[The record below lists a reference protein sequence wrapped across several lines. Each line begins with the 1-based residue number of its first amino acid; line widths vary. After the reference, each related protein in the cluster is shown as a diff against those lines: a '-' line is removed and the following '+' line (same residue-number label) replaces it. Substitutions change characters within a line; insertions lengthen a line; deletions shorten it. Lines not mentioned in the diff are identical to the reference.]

1 MLRAISLR
9 AFAKALFL
17 SSLMAVPVSYAQ
29 EAATKPDTFPDLTVP
44 QNASAAELQK
54 FLNSAKKARPKNGQ
68 QYQAMQVAIR
78 SAARLLLSKL
88 SDKNSSAYQQAELD
102 EISAAVSLMTFAG
115 EDTKQK
121 TVEKVH
127 NLLKSKELLS
137 ESDVQM
143 GIMAAAMLEMQPNK
157 KPARDTYELLNE
169 LLKSDER
176 EAMQS
181 LRLNLQAS
189 IRKLNLLGSKFD
201 LNARA
206 LDGRKI
212 NVDDY
217 AGKFVVVDFFA
228 TWCKPCLIELPKLK
242 EHYKKYQSRGLEVI
256 GISVDHDRKQLDK
269 FLDNTEVPWPV
280 IHDDEPDPLKTLQMQ
295 FGVAQLPTVLL
306 LNKEGT
312 VVSLEARGSE
322 LNRLL
327 QKLFETPTLA
337 PAPPKASASSPASGS
352 AQDG

>member
-1 MLRAISLR
+1 MLRACF
-9 AFAKALFL
+9 AFSFL
-17 SSLMAVPVSYAQ
+17 LTLLTCPPASGQDEPTANTQ
-29 EAATKPDTFPDLTVP
+29 PDAFPDLRVP
-44 QNASAAELQK
+44 KNAGTEELRK
-54 FLNSAKKARPKNGQ
+54 FVLSAKQARPSNGQ
-68 QYQAMQVAIR
+68 QYKAMQTAIR
-78 SAARLLLSKL
+78 DASKILLTKL
-88 SDKNSSAYQQAELD
+88 SDKNSMAYQQAELD
-102 EISAAVSLMTFAG
+102 EISASVSLMTFAG
-115 EDTKQK
+115 EDAKQK
-121 TVEKVH
+121 TVEQVH
-127 NLLKSKELLS
+127 SLLKGKDALS

-157 KPARDTYELLNE
+157 KPARDTYLLLDE
-169 LLKSDER
+169 LLKDDER

-189 IRKLNLLGSKFD
+189 IRKLNMLGNK
-201 LNARA
+201 LELEARS
-206 LDGRKI
+206 LDGKQIR
-212 NVDDY
+212 VDDY

-228 TWCKPCLIELPKLK
+228 TWCKPCLVEMPRLK
-242 EHYKKYQSRGLEVI
+242 EHYRKYKSRGLEVI

-269 FLDNTEVPWPV
+269 FLADANLPWPV
-280 IHDDEPDPLKTLQMQ
+280 IHDDESDPLKTLQMK

-337 PAPPKASASSPASGS
+337 PAPPTAPKSGDASNG
-352 AQDG
+352 